1 MSRCLGPLVS
11 GAIALTWPALAG
23 ATYSITALDRE
34 SGEMG
39 GSGASCVPYS
49 VDLIYGVVA
58 GRGAL
63 NSQAFFVEELKTEAL
78 SLLTAGG
85 SAENVLAVVTDTD
98 VHPESAGTQWG
109 IVDTAGGFA
118 SFTGPR
124 AQAFAGDLGR
134 VSADGRF
141 VFTVQGNLLTSRLV
155 LDQAAAA
162 FEARG
167 CDLADR
173 LMLGLEAASAGGEGD
188 GRCTPEGR
196 PAKSAYLDVTRPDGS
211 AVHISIP
218 DVSPADPIA
227 LLRASYD
234 SYRAEFPCP
243 EPPISVHERRNDAS
257 ASGCSVS
264 RAPSSRGAAAA
275 FALLGLALVRRLRRL
290 R

>member
-1 MSRCLGPLVS
+1 MW
-11 GAIALTWPALAG
+11 GAVALSWPALAR

-34 SGEMG
+34 SGEVG
-39 GSGASCVPYS
+39 GSGASCVPYA
-49 VDLIYGVVA
+49 VDLIYGAVA

-63 NSQAFFVEELKTEAL
+63 NSQAFFVEELKVEAL
-78 SLLTAGG
+78 SLMTAGG
-85 SAENVLAVVTDTD
+85 SAESVLAAVTNTA
-98 VHPESAGTQWG
+98 VYPESARTQWG
-109 IVDTAGGFA
+109 IVDAAGGFA
-118 SFTGPR
+118 SFTGPD

-162 FEARG
+162 FESRG

-173 LMLGLEAASAGGEGD
+173 LMLGLEAASVGGEGD

-234 SYRAEFPCP
+234 SYRADFPCP
-243 EPPISVHERRNDAS
+243 VPPIAVHERRNDAS
-257 ASGCSVS
+257 PSGCSVS
-264 RAPSSRGAAAA
+264 GVRPSRGAGAAL
-275 FALLGLALVRRLRRL
+275 ALLALALVRRLRQL

>member
-1 MSRCLGPLVS
+1 VS
-11 GAIALTWPALAG
+11 GAIALSWPAPSR

-34 SGEMG
+34 SGEVG

-49 VDLIYGVVA
+49 VDLIYGAVA
-58 GRGAL
+58 GRAAL
-63 NSQAFFVEELKTEAL
+63 NSQAFFVEELKAEAL
-78 SLLTAGG
+78 SLLTAGA
-85 SAENVLAVVTDTD
+85 SAESVLAAVTNAA
-98 VHPESAGTQWG
+98 VYPESAKTQWG
-109 IVDTAGGFA
+109 IVDAAGGFA
-118 SFTGPR
+118 SFTGPD
-124 AQAFAGDLGR
+124 ALAFAGDSGR

-167 CDLADR
+167 CDLAER

-196 PAKSAYLDVTRPDGS
+196 PAKSAYLNVTRPDGS

-218 DVSPADPIA
+218 DVAPADPVA

-234 SYRAEFPCP
+234 SYRADFPCP
-243 EPPISVHERRNDAS
+243 AVPTPVHERRNDAS
-257 ASGCSVS
+257 TSGCSVS
-264 RAPSSRGAAAA
+264 ADQSSRGPGAAL
-275 FALLGLALVRRLRRL
+275 ALLALVLVRRLRQL
-290 R
+290 G

>member
-1 MSRCLGPLVS
+1 MVLG
-11 GAIALTWPALAG
+11 AAALSCPALAH

-34 SGEMG
+34 SGEVG

-49 VDLIYGVVA
+49 VDLIYGSVA

-63 NSQAFFVEELKTEAL
+63 NSQAFFVEELKAEAL
-78 SLLTAGG
+78 SLLAAGG
-85 SAENVLAVVTDTD
+85 SAESVLAAVTNAG
-98 VHPESAGTQWG
+98 VYPESANTQWG
-109 IVDTAGGFA
+109 IVDAAGGFA
-118 SFTGPR
+118 SFTGPG

-134 VSADGRF
+134 ASADGRF

-188 GRCTPEGR
+188 ARCTPEAR

-218 DVSPADPIA
+218 DVSPSDPIVA
-227 LLRASYD
+227 LRASYD
-234 SYRAEFPCP
+234 AYRADFPCP
-243 EPPISVHERRNDAS
+243 VPPTSVQERRDPAT
-257 ASGCSVS
+257 ASGCSTS
-264 RAPSSRGAAAA
+264 RARPAEGARAALVL
-275 FALLGLALVRRLRRL
+275 FALALVCALRRV